1 MLRQAENKIRIEG
14 ILSEINLKYGSYV
27 NKKTGATVENIGG
40 HIKVL
45 VHQVVNGENIDLDIP
60 VYMILKE
67 IRLKPNL

>member
-45 VHQVVNGENIDLDIP
+45 VHQVINGENIDLDIP
-60 VYMILKE
+60 VYMFASKYPLA
-67 IRLKPNL
+67 